1 MVAMKLT
8 SMIALLS
15 LALAGVVSA
24 AEPAEK
30 EKPHQPKPGSAELER
45 MKALAGTWK
54 GKTDMGGGETEIT
67 VQYRIVS
74 GGAAVEERVFEGT
87 PHEMVTM
94 YYDKNGKLA
103 MTHYCVLGNRP
114 GLVLKS
120 ADAKNLEF
128 DFDATCG
135 VDDKTEMHM
144 HSLAITFDGPDSMTQ
159 TWQLFDSGKPKEHH
173 PFTLKRVKS

>member
-1 MVAMKLT
+1 MKYT
-8 SMIALLS
+8 SAIVLLS

-30 EKPHQPKPGSAELER
+30 HPQPKPSSAELER

-54 GKTDMGGGETEIT
+54 GKTDMGGSETEIT

-74 GGAAVEERVFEGT
+74 GGSAVEEKIFEGT

-103 MTHYCVLGNRP
+103 LTHYCALGNRP

-120 ADAKNLEF
+120 SDPKKMEF

-135 VDDKTEMHM
+135 VDEKTEMHM
-144 HSLAITFDGPDSMTQ
+144 HSLAISFDGPDTMTQ
-159 TWQLFDSGKPKEHH
+159 TWQLFDAGKSKEHH
-173 PFTLKRVKS
+173 PFVLKRVKS